1 MAAGVSSPARPS
13 PVYLHDPLSHTNN
26 NSSNF
31 NSASPQHSVSTSSR
45 PSLSSLTCP
54 PPAAAPPPPHL
65 SPSSP
70 SNQGNPRRPP
80 PAISPNTTAAST
92 PTTLASSPLSS
103 SPLDPAPDS
112 VVLTRSRP
120 QLSPVNS
127 ARGDPRLQKPGGFFA
142 FAASAIDRTQSA
154 IATISDQT
162 VRHQR
167 SLSRLSITGDS
178 AAHHLSA
185 EPSPDRISRYRP
197 ASTLSS
203 ASSSNLLS
211 PQPGSKSPISPAFS
225 AQDPPYSRPY
235 SETDPSHPPPILLPR
250 IDNKMH
256 QTSSRL
262 LRMTDDDRPFT
273 KVSYLQSDSFLP
285 AASRPQNSPVIS
297 NGTAAAV
304 LRGAAARPGLRI
316 RRLTVACRTS
326 RISLQH

>member
-31 NSASPQHSVSTSSR
+31 NSTSSQHSVSTSSS
-45 PSLSSLTCP
+45 PSLSSLACP
-54 PPAAAPPPPHL
+54 PPAAPPSSSQQHL
-65 SPSSP
+65 LLSSSP
-70 SNQGNPRRPP
+70 SNKDSPRRPP
-80 PAISPNTTAAST
+80 PSISPNSTAAST

-103 SPLDPAPDS
+103 SSPFESAPDS
-112 VVLTRSRP
+112 VVLTQSRP
-120 QLSPVNS
+120 QQSPVNS
-127 ARGDPRLQKPGGFFA
+127 ARGDPRLQKQGGFFA

-178 AAHHLSA
+178 AAHYLSA
-185 EPSPDRISRYRP
+185 EPSPDRTSRYRP

-211 PQPGSKSPISPAFS
+211 TQPGSKSPSAQSFS

-273 KVSYLQSDSFLP
+273 KVS
-285 AASRPQNSPVIS
+285 
-297 NGTAAAV
+297 
-304 LRGAAARPGLRI
+304 
-316 RRLTVACRTS
+316 
-326 RISLQH
+326 SL

>member
-31 NSASPQHSVSTSSR
+31 NSASPQHSVSTSSS
-45 PSLSSLTCP
+45 PSLTSLTCP
-54 PPAAAPPPPHL
+54 PPAAPQPPPHL
-65 SPSSP
+65 SLSSAT
-70 SNQGNPRRPP
+70 SQGNPRRPP
-80 PAISPNTTAAST
+80 PVISPNSTAAST

-103 SPLDPAPDS
+103 SPLEPATDS
-112 VVLTRSRP
+112 VLLTRSRP
-120 QLSPVNS
+120 QQSPVNS
-127 ARGDPRLQKPGGFFA
+127 ARGDPRLQRSGGFFA

-178 AAHHLSA
+178 TANNHLSA

-211 PQPGSKSPISPAFS
+211 PQPGSKSPISQTFS

-235 SETDPSHPPPILLPR
+235 SETDPSQPPPILLPR

-273 KVSYLQSDSFLP
+273 KVSSLQSDSFLP
-285 AASRPQNSPVIS
+285 A
-297 NGTAAAV
+297 GTWC
-304 LRGAAARPGLRI
+304 PK
-316 RRLTVACRTS
+316 
-326 RISLQH
+326 

>member
-31 NSASPQHSVSTSSR
+31 NSASPQHPVSTSSS
-45 PSLSSLTCP
+45 PSLTSLTCP

-65 SPSSP
+65 LLSSP
-70 SNQGNPRRPP
+70 SNQDNPRRPP
-80 PAISPNTTAAST
+80 PSISPNSTAAST

-103 SPLDPAPDS
+103 SSPLEPAPDS
-112 VVLTRSRP
+112 VLLTRSRP
-120 QLSPVNS
+120 QQSPVNS

-211 PQPGSKSPISPAFS
+211 TQPGSKSPISQSFS

-235 SETDPSHPPPILLPR
+235 SETDPSQPPPILLPR

-273 KVSYLQSDSFLP
+273 KVS
-285 AASRPQNSPVIS
+285 
-297 NGTAAAV
+297 
-304 LRGAAARPGLRI
+304 
-316 RRLTVACRTS
+316 
-326 RISLQH
+326 SL

>member
-31 NSASPQHSVSTSSR
+31 NSASPQHSVSTSSL

-54 PPAAAPPPPHL
+54 PAAAPPPPPPHL
-65 SPSSP
+65 SLSSP
-70 SNQGNPRRPP
+70 TSQGNPRRPP
-80 PAISPNTTAAST
+80 PAAVSPNSTAAST

-103 SPLDPAPDS
+103 SPLEPAPDS

-127 ARGDPRLQKPGGFFA
+127 ARADPRLQRPAGGFFA

-273 KVSYLQSDSFLP
+273 KVSYLQSDSFF
-285 AASRPQNSPVIS
+285 
-297 NGTAAAV
+297 T
-304 LRGAAARPGLRI
+304 
-316 RRLTVACRTS
+316 RRQPCPE
-326 RISLQH
+326 

>member
-31 NSASPQHSVSTSSR
+31 NSASPQHSVSTSSS

-54 PPAAAPPPPHL
+54 PPAAPQPPPHL
-65 SPSSP
+65 HLSSAT
-70 SNQGNPRRPP
+70 SQGNPRRPP
-80 PAISPNTTAAST
+80 PSISPNSTAAST

-103 SPLDPAPDS
+103 SPLEPAPDS
-112 VVLTRSRP
+112 VLLTRSRP
-120 QLSPVNS
+120 QQSPVNS
-127 ARGDPRLQKPGGFFA
+127 ARGDPRLQRSGGFFA

-178 AAHHLSA
+178 TANNHLSA

-211 PQPGSKSPISPAFS
+211 PQPGSKSPISQTFS

-235 SETDPSHPPPILLPR
+235 SETDPSQPPPILLPR

-273 KVSYLQSDSFLP
+273 KVSPLQSDSFLP
-285 AASRPQNSPVIS
+285 A
-297 NGTAAAV
+297 GT
-304 LRGAAARPGLRI
+304 LCPK
-316 RRLTVACRTS
+316 
-326 RISLQH
+326 

>member
-31 NSASPQHSVSTSSR
+31 NSASPQHPVSTSSS
-45 PSLSSLTCP
+45 PSLTSLTCP

-65 SPSSP
+65 LLSSP
-70 SNQGNPRRPP
+70 SNQDNPLRRPP
-80 PAISPNTTAAST
+80 PSISPNSTAAST

-103 SPLDPAPDS
+103 SSPLEPAPDS
-112 VVLTRSRP
+112 VLLTRSRP
-120 QLSPVNS
+120 QQSPVNS

-211 PQPGSKSPISPAFS
+211 TQPGSKSPISQSFS

-235 SETDPSHPPPILLPR
+235 SETDPSQPPPILLPR

-273 KVSYLQSDSFLP
+273 KVS
-285 AASRPQNSPVIS
+285 
-297 NGTAAAV
+297 
-304 LRGAAARPGLRI
+304 
-316 RRLTVACRTS
+316 
-326 RISLQH
+326 SL

>member
-13 PVYLHDPLSHTNN
+13 PVHLHDPLSHTNN

-31 NSASPQHSVSTSSR
+31 NSASPQRSAPTSSS
-45 PSLSSLTCP
+45 PSLTSLTCP
-54 PPAAAPPPPHL
+54 PPAAPPPTPLL
-65 SPSSP
+65 SLSSA
-70 SNQGNPRRPP
+70 SNQGHPRRPP
-80 PAISPNTTAAST
+80 PSVSPNSTAAST

-103 SPLDPAPDS
+103 SPLDPATDS
-112 VVLTRSRP
+112 VLLTRSRP
-120 QLSPVNS
+120 QQSPVGS

-142 FAASAIDRTQSA
+142 FAASAIDLTQSA

-185 EPSPDRISRYRP
+185 KPSPDKTSRNRP

-211 PQPGSKSPISPAFS
+211 PQPGSKSPISQGFS

-273 KVSYLQSDSFLP
+273 KVSSLQSDSFLP
-285 AASRPQNSPVIS
+285 AGSCAPEIAQQSA
-297 NGTAAAV
+297 TAPLLYCA
-304 LRGAAARPGLRI
+304 GAAARPGLRI

>member
-31 NSASPQHSVSTSSR
+31 NSASTHHSVSTSSS
-45 PSLSSLTCP
+45 PSLTSLTRP
-54 PPAAAPPPPHL
+54 PPAAPAPHL
-65 SPSSP
+65 LLSSP
-70 SNQGNPRRPP
+70 TNQDSLRRPRP
-80 PAISPNTTAAST
+80 SVSPNSTSNISTAATFAT
-92 PTTLASSPLSS
+92 PPLSS
-103 SPLDPAPDS
+103 SPLESVADP
-112 VVLTRSRP
+112 VLTRPRP
-120 QLSPVNS
+120 QLLPVNS
-127 ARGDPRLQKPGGFFA
+127 ARGDPRLQKSGGFFA
-142 FAASAIDRTQSA
+142 SFAASAIDRTQSA

-167 SLSRLSITGDS
+167 SLSRLSITGDP
-178 AAHHLSA
+178 AAHNLSA
-185 EPSPDRISRYRP
+185 EPSPDRSSRYRP

-211 PQPGSKSPISPAFS
+211 PQLGSKFPSSQALP

-235 SETDPSHPPPILLPR
+235 SETDPTHPPPILLPR

-273 KVSYLQSDSFLP
+273 KVSPFNLIRFRPP
-285 AASRPQNSPVIS
+285 AVVPENSPVIS
-297 NGTAAAV
+297 DGAAAV
-304 LRGAAARPGLRI
+304 PGGAAARPDLRI